1 MTNSG
6 KFAQSFVVGK
16 KGEGR
21 EVLDK
26 IKGIEIE
33 KKAAR
38 VKVPPV
44 DKWFVRYHWY
54 RDGRHFIVI
63 FSKRDQRVIYSARVK
78 DPMKEIKYTNKMY
91 GLRKLVHMEKELIL

>member
-1 MTNSG
+1 MTNLG
-6 KFAQSFVVGK
+6 KFAQSFAVGK

-21 EVLDK
+21 EILDR
-26 IKGIEIE
+26 IKGIEVE

-44 DKWFVRYHWY
+44 DKRFVRYHWY

-63 FSKRDQRVIYSARVK
+63 FSKRDQRIIYKARVK
-78 DPMKEIKYTNKMY
+78 DHMKDIKYNNKMY
-91 GLRKLVHMEKELIL
+91 